1 MGRPSRSARKGQ
13 SFRDAFYNSIVRSSP
28 QALQLASRKSQKVLC
43 NVPGQEARHLDW
55 NMRSNNK
62 EVHGRWGTTGCCW
75 TEIRERLLTGLKPDC
90 CNIGFNDGLAAGQTV
105 AHAHVHVIPRRN
117 GDVTDPRGGIRW
129 VIADNAAYW
138 KK

>member
-1 MGRPSRSARKGQ
+1 MGRRRMLVA
-13 SFRDAFYNSIVRSSP
+13 
-28 QALQLASRKSQKVLC
+28 
-43 NVPGQEARHLDW
+43 
-55 NMRSNNK
+55 
-62 EVHGRWGTTGCCW
+62 
-75 TEIRERLLTGLKPDC
+75 EIRERLLTGLKPDC
-90 CNIGFNDGLAAGQTV
+90 CNIGFKDGLAAGQTV